1 MSKPITPGRAHVL
14 AKAFELRVARMVKHS
29 APAVRS
35 LHDNQPGFPQSG
47 YEGSGSAARA
57 GGHSDPTGDLAFAPD
72 PARDVL
78 EEVSALFATIDHAT
92 IRLDHLLHNWAGPSP
107 KWRDA
112 LATEA
117 ASKLDDHG
125 NWCVTH
131 QQVASLER
139 TRRDGGRLCRW
150 CEDVARDIGGDPPS
164 WLVDKRT
171 RGAKITTQDIARA
184 KRERKAKRKGKR

>member
-14 AKAFELRVARMVKHS
+14 AKAFELRVGRILKHS
-29 APAVRS
+29 NPAVRS

-78 EEVSALFATIDHAT
+78 DEVSALFATIDHAT
-92 IRLDHLLHNWAGPSP
+92 IRLDHLLRNWAGPSD

-117 ASKLDDHG
+117 AAKLDGWNH
-125 NWCVTH
+125 CQTH
-131 QQVASLER
+131 ER
-139 TRRDGGRLCRW
+139 AGMFEQARRENGRLCRP
-150 CEDVARDIGGDPPS
+150 CEDLARDIGGDPPA
-164 WLVDKRT
+164 WLLE
-171 RGAKITTQDIARA
+171 TQARRRLNTADIERA
-184 KRERKAKRKGKR
+184 KRELKGKRKAKR